1 MINKMEINKSSEQ
14 YLHIDN
20 NQLTINVKDNINTNI
35 YKVLNQ
41 EESLYN
47 ILYNI
52 ELNENSVTNL
62 LTFNDFANTNCII
75 KAYLN
80 TNATLNIY
88 NVILSNQSVNFNQEI
103 ILEGIGSN
111 CHIVNVIISRD
122 KGIINNKAEIYHP
135 VKHTTSLIE
144 NYAIATDE
152 SKIDLENNGT
162 IKQKA
167 SGSDARQ
174 MSKGLTIGKNATIK
188 AQPNLFIDEYDVTA
202 SHSAAIGSLNQED
215 MFYLMSRG
223 ISESEASK
231 MMTMSYIQPL
241 LDCIKDE
248 QIKEQITNS
257 ILKAL

>member
-1 MINKMEINKSSEQ
+1 
-14 YLHIDN
+14 
-20 NQLTINVKDNINTNI
+20 
-35 YKVLNQ
+35 
-41 EESLYN
+41 
-47 ILYNI
+47 
-52 ELNENSVTNL
+52 
-62 LTFNDFANTNCII
+62 
-75 KAYLN
+75 
-80 TNATLNIY
+80 
-88 NVILSNQSVNFNQEI
+88 
-103 ILEGIGSN
+103 
-111 CHIVNVIISRD
+111 
-122 KGIINNKAEIYHP
+122 
-135 VKHTTSLIE
+135 
-144 NYAIATDE
+144 
-152 SKIDLENNGT
+152 
-162 IKQKA
+162 
-167 SGSDARQ
+167 